1 MWSLG
6 FPVALNVVGTDM
18 GMMVAMQHQEKLGG
32 AKAPLRFGLA
42 ALLIG
47 NLCLAFGPVFVRMAD
62 TGPVASAFWRIA
74 LAIVPLFVIARMVGE
89 PAKAL
94 PKAMVGLFAIS
105 GLVFAADLAAW
116 HLGIVGTKLA
126 NANLLGNS
134 TSFLLPLYAF
144 VAARVWPTRMQ
155 GIALGLAMLGA
166 GLLMGRSYE
175 LSPQNL
181 IGDLLCILAGA
192 FYTGYLV
199 LMTRARET
207 MPQWVVLAWSTLM
220 SALPLL
226 IIAWAMGERLWPS
239 DWKPLLALT
248 FFSQILGQGL
258 MIYAIGRVAPIL
270 FGITLLI
277 QPIISATY
285 GWIVFGERL
294 AGLDWIGAGLI
305 AIALILVRGRD

>member
-1 MWSLG
+1 
-6 FPVALNVVGTDM
+6 M
-18 GMMVAMQHQEKLGG
+18 GMMGAVQHQENLGG
-32 AKAPLRFGLA
+32 GQAPLRFGLT

-74 LAIVPLFVIARMVGE
+74 LAVVPLFVIARMVGE

-94 PKAMVGLFAIS
+94 PKSMIALFAIS
-105 GLVFAADLAAW
+105 GLLFAADLAAW
-116 HLGIVGTKLA
+116 HLGIFETKLA

-144 VAARVWPTRMQ
+144 AAARVWPTRMQ
-155 GIALGLAMLGA
+155 GTALALATFGA
-166 GLLMGRSYE
+166 VLLMGRSYE

-181 IGDLLCILAGA
+181 IGDLLCLLAGA
-192 FYTGYLV
+192 FYTAYLV
-199 LMTRARET
+199 LMARARDT
-207 MPQWVVLAWSTLM
+207 MPQWAVLAWSTLM

-226 IIAWAMGERLWPS
+226 ITALLLGERVLPS
-239 DWKPLLALT
+239 DWTPLVALA

-258 MIYAIGRVAPIL
+258 MIYTIGRVAPIL

-285 GWIVFGERL
+285 GWVIYGERL

-305 AIALILVRGRD
+305 ALALILVRGRD